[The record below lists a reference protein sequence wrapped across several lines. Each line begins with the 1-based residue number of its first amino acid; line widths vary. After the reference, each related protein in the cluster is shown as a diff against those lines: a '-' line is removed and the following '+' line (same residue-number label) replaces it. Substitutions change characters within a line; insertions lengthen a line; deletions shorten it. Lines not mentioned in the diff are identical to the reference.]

1 MNTTL
6 SPAMDETL
14 RYIYSEVIERYTPEY
29 IKTIEFEYTP
39 WVFSLLGS
47 IVIGLSGIFPLLVI
61 PINAG
66 GSSDFND
73 RMYLV
78 EIIECISFK
87 NLHISL
93 FQFATIFNSIT

>member
-29 IKTIEFEYTP
+29 IKTIEFEYKP
-39 WVFSLLGS
+39 WIFSVLGS

-61 PINAG
+61 PANAG
-66 GSSDFND
+66 GAEYRNRKYDFFFFF
-73 RMYLV
+73 LV
-78 EIIECISFK
+78 NRISMRK
-87 NLHISL
+87 
-93 FQFATIFNSIT
+93 FQINKP

>member
-1 MNTTL
+1 
-6 SPAMDETL
+6 MDETL

-47 IVIGLSGIFPLLVI
+47 IVIGLSGILPLFII

-66 GSSDFND
+66 GGSGFND
-73 RMYLV
+73 RKFSH
-78 EIIECISFK
+78 C
-87 NLHISL
+87 NH
-93 FQFATIFNSIT
+93 QFAYLFVSIYNAYLTIT

>member
-1 MNTTL
+1 MEMNTTI

-14 RYIYSEVIERYTPEY
+14 RYIYFEVIERYTPDY

-61 PINAG
+61 PVNAG
-66 GSSDFND
+66 GTEFSDRKYCAF
-73 RMYLV
+73 Y
-78 EIIECISFK
+78 F
-87 NLHISL
+87 
-93 FQFATIFNSIT
+93 

>member
-14 RYIYSEVIERYTPEY
+14 RYIYFEVIERYTPEY

-61 PINAG
+61 PGDATG
-66 GSSDFND
+66 SDFSD
-73 RMYLV
+73 REYFIV
-78 EIIECISFK
+78 HF
-87 NLHISL
+87 LHL
-93 FQFATIFNSIT
+93 FFWHYSRAENEKRCN